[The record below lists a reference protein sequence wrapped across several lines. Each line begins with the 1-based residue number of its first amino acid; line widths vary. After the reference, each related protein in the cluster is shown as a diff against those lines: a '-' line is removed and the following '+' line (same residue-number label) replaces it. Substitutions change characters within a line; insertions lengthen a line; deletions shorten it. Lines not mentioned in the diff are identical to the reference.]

1 MVFEYPV
8 KHNGVDYPAG
18 TEVPVGN
25 APKVEEKVEPKVEVK
40 AEEEPKP
47 KVETKVK
54 PKKK

>member
-25 APKVEEKVEPKVEVK
+25 APKGEEKAEPKVEEK
-40 AEEEPKP
+40 AEETPKP
-47 KVETKVK
+47 KVEAKVK

>member
-40 AEEEPKP
+40 AEETPKP